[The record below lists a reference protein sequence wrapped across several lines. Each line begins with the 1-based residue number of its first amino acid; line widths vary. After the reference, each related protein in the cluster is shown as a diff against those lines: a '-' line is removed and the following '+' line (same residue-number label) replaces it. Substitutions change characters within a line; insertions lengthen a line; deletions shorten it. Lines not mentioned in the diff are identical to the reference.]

1 LGNWW
6 KTLNKLKYKFV
17 GENIDNQRKPGLN
30 YIILSLKIIKFREIL
45 LWLVL
50 KPEWNDKNNLCTK
63 NTNGQNL
70 TKNTPKTKNE
80 WYFHI

>member
-17 GENIDNQRKPGLN
+17 GENIDGKRKPGLN

-45 LWLVL
+45 L
-50 KPEWNDKNNLCTK
+50 
-63 NTNGQNL
+63 
-70 TKNTPKTKNE
+70 
-80 WYFHI
+80 